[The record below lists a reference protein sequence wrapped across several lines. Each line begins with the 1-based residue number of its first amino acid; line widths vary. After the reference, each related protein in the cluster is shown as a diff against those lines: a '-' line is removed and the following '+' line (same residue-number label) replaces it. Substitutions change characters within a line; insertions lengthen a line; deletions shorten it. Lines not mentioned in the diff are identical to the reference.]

1 MSTDRDPASASDTVS
16 DSERAALLQA
26 INKSP
31 SYQLAY
37 EAPDFLTSD
46 VFRVG
51 EVLQLSTPCLA
62 AQ

>member
-1 MSTDRDPASASDTVS
+1 MSTDREPASASDTVS

-31 SYQLAY
+31 SYRLAY
-37 EAPDFLTSD
+37 EAPDLLTSD
-46 VFRVG
+46 DLRVG